1 MTNGNIIVIYI
12 TVGFINL
19 IFHTLQMNQFFLVS
33 KYEGI
38 ARYKKQNKKNPT
50 DVDTSKLPKT
60 INPALINNL
69 DL

>member
-19 IFHTLQMNQFFLVS
+19 IFHTLQINQFFLVS

-38 ARYKKQNKKNPT
+38 ARYKKTKEKESN
-50 DVDTSKLPKT
+50 
-60 INPALINNL
+60 
-69 DL
+69 